1 MASTLIQLFRI
12 ACYESDGENL
22 GDLIGYKSTDG
33 DYVDGRDDDRIQ
45 YYSSTQLAGQYID
58 NSDELELQMRDV
70 IESVC
75 FDTEDTL
82 DLNIKSK

>member
-1 MASTLIQLFRI
+1 MASIVIQLFRI

-33 DYVDGRDDDRIQ
+33 DYVDVRDNDRIQ
-45 YYSSTQLAGQYID
+45 YYSSRQLAGQDID
-58 NSDELELQMRDV
+58 NSDELELRMRDV
-70 IESVC
+70 VESVC

-82 DLNIKSK
+82 DLNIKLK